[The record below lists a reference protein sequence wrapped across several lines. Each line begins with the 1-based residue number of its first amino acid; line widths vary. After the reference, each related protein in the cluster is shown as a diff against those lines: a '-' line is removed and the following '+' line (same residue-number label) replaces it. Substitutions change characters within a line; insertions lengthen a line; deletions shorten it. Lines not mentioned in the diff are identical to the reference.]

1 MNKLVRSTKLFVS
14 RNGSTI
20 LTCVGGVGLVATA
33 VLTAKATPKAMMR
46 VENAQK
52 EKGEAL
58 TKLETAIAAVPA
70 YIPPILTGL
79 ATFAC
84 MFGANSLNKRQQ
96 ASLISAYALLDNSY
110 KEYKKKVDE
119 VYGEGADVNV
129 KAEIAKDKYKE
140 SELTPEAGM
149 KLFYDDFS
157 GRIFESTI
165 EDVLAAEY
173 NINRD
178 LSMQGYATL
187 NEFYSYL
194 GLVPIDGGDELGW
207 SSGMNFDYYW
217 QEWID
222 FGHHETTTG
231 KLNFSH
237 QKTTM
242 GDDLECIMIVMF
254 NEPTLVWEDY

>member
-20 LTCVGGVGLVATA
+20 LTCIGGVGLVATA
-33 VLTAKATPKAMMR
+33 VLTAKATPKAMTR

-52 EKGEAL
+52 EKGDDL
-58 TKLETAIAAVPA
+58 TKLETVIAAAPA

-84 MFGANSLNKRQQ
+84 MFGANSVSKRQQ

-110 KEYKKKVDE
+110 KEYKKKVEE
-119 VYGEGADVNV
+119 VYGEGSNEKV
-129 KAEIAKDKYKE
+129 KAEIAKDKYEE
-140 SELTPEAGM
+140 SELKPAEGM
-149 KLFYDDFS
+149 QLFYDDFS
-157 GRIFESTI
+157 GRIFESTMAKVK
-165 EDVLAAEY
+165 EAEY

-178 LSMQGYATL
+178 LSMYGCATL
-187 NEFYSYL
+187 NEFYKYL
-194 GLVPIDGGDELGW
+194 GLVPVDGGDELGW

-222 FGHHETTTG
+222 FGH
-231 KLNFSH
+231 L
-237 QKTTM
+237 KTTI
-242 GDDLECIMIVMF
+242 GDGLECISITIF
-254 NEPTLVWEDY
+254 SEPSLGWEEY

>member
-1 MNKLVRSTKLFVS
+1 MNKLVRHTKLFVS

-20 LTCVGGVGLVATA
+20 LTCMGGVGLVATA
-33 VLTAKATPKAMMR
+33 VLTAKATPKAMAR
-46 VENAQK
+46 VEITRE
-52 EKGEAL
+52 EKGEEL
-58 TKLETAIAAVPA
+58 TKMETVIAAAPA
-70 YIPPILTGL
+70 YIPPIITGAATL
-79 ATFAC
+79 AC
-84 MFGANSLNKRQQ
+84 IFGIHVLNKRQQ
-96 ASLISAYALLDNSY
+96 ASLISAYALIDNSY
-110 KEYKKKVDE
+110 KEYRKKVNE
-119 VYGEGADVNV
+119 LYGEDANTKV
-129 KAEIAKDKYKE
+129 KEEIAKDKYKE
-140 SELTPEAGM
+140 SELKPADGM
-149 KLFYDDFS
+149 KLFWDDFS

-165 EDVLAAEY
+165 EKVQEAEY

-187 NEFYSYL
+187 NQFYDYL

-222 FGHHETTTG
+222 FGHHKTTIG
-231 KLNFSH
+231 KIDFGH

-254 NEPTLVWEDY
+254 NEPTLGWEEY